1 MTLTPAGEAKLILPE
16 GWAQPRGYSHALSVS
31 GKIIALAG
39 QIGSNPKT
47 AQVEDDDFVAQ
58 VRQALSNIVTLL
70 TEAGATPN
78 KLVRLTWFI
87 TEREKYLD
95 SRREIGT
102 VYREV
107 IGNHYPPMSILVVS
121 ALLDEN
127 AKVEIEATAVIP
139 E

>member
-16 GWAQPRGYSHALSVS
+16 GWAVPRGYSHALSVS
-31 GKIIALAG
+31 GRIITLAG
-39 QIGSNPKT
+39 QIGWNPLTVKF
-47 AQVEDDDFVAQ
+47 ESDDFVAQ
-58 VRQALSNIVTLL
+58 VRQALTNVVTLL

-87 TEREKYLD
+87 TEREEYLV
-95 SRREIGT
+95 SRREIGA

-107 IGNHYPPMSILVVS
+107 IGNHYPPMSIVIVS
-121 ALLDEN
+121 GLLDER
-127 AKVEIEATAVIP
+127 AKVEIEATAVMP

>member
-16 GWAQPRGYSHALSVS
+16 GWKQPRGYSHALSVS
-31 GKIIALAG
+31 GRIVTLAG
-39 QIGSNPKT
+39 QIGASPET
-47 AQVEDDDFVAQ
+47 ARVESDDFVEQ
-58 VRQALSNIVTLL
+58 VRQALTNIVTLL
-70 TEAGATPN
+70 TEAGAASN

-87 TEREKYLD
+87 TEREEYLV
-95 SRREIGT
+95 SRREVGA

-107 IGNHYPPMSILVVS
+107 IGNHYPPMSVIVVS
-121 ALLDEN
+121 GLLDES

>member
-16 GWAQPRGYSHALSVS
+16 GWASPRGYSHALSVS
-31 GKIIALAG
+31 GRIITLAG
-39 QIGSNPKT
+39 QIGWNPAT
-47 AQVEDDDFVAQ
+47 AKFETDDFVGQ

-70 TEAGATPN
+70 AGAGATPA

-87 TEREKYLD
+87 TEREEYLV
-95 SRREIGT
+95 SRREIGA

-107 IGNHYPPMSILVVS
+107 IGNNYPPMSIVVVS
-121 ALLDEN
+121 GLLEER
-127 AKVEIEATAVIP
+127 AKVEIEATAVMP